1 MRLLLV
7 AFVLLIQ
14 AARVRSVQTVPGCP
28 DLDVLENE
36 ADTNADFLNNLLL
49 CFCKV
54 EPDDK
59 VDINCLYGSSLDH
72 LKRATAAVTKANL
85 TTNKISFQHTEFAD
99 SGLPVFAEL
108 APALTSLEIRECT
121 SFDPLAVSEATFKG
135 VESTLRN
142 LTIDGCNL
150 KEIPTAIAALNQLTT
165 LVLSNNK
172 ISHVQSSTFADK
184 KELTYLDLSGNFITE
199 IDEGSFEPLQQLE
212 TLIFGEHN
220 YINSTVIDAIS
231 TLKSLKTLDLSRA
244 DGIFEVPM
252 ELFDTLT
259 HLEVLKLSGCSV
271 STLEPGTFAAL
282 KNLKQLDLRVNLIQN
297 ISAYAFDGLSE
308 LTRLSLAGNY
318 IRNVDKDQWVGL
330 DSLQEID
337 LGWNEIKELPAD
349 AFSALA
355 EKLEILNL
363 RHNPLKTI
371 PSTGLKNLRSLFLSE
386 CPLVTIEP
394 EQLKDYTQLEALD
407 VSKCN
412 LTRLEPDTFVS
423 QTHSLKQLHLQRNL
437 LRTIDPKIRSLL

>member
-1 MRLLLV
+1 MGLLLV

-59 VDINCLYGSSLDH
+59 VHINCLYGSSLDH

-150 KEIPTAIAALNQLTT
+150 KEIPTAIAGLNQLTT

-184 KELTYLDLSGNFITE
+184 KEVLLGHSHVHLHSCSKREATPVSSKKEKNRSADRSIASNPFARLHPNRRQFLSAQFPPVVLSLIR
-199 IDEGSFEPLQQLE
+199 DE
-212 TLIFGEHN
+212 
-220 YINSTVIDAIS
+220 
-231 TLKSLKTLDLSRA
+231 
-244 DGIFEVPM
+244 
-252 ELFDTLT
+252 FDTAS
-259 HLEVLKLSGCSV
+259 EKRQQV
-271 STLEPGTFAAL
+271 GTGQVFTATDRLIGNRFA
-282 KNLKQLDLRVNLIQN
+282 DLWR
-297 ISAYAFDGLSE
+297 
-308 LTRLSLAGNY
+308 
-318 IRNVDKDQWVGL
+318 IR
-330 DSLQEID
+330 ID
-337 LGWNEIKELPAD
+337 
-349 AFSALA
+349 
-355 EKLEILNL
+355 
-363 RHNPLKTI
+363 R
-371 PSTGLKNLRSLFLSE
+371 STGD
-386 CPLVTIEP
+386 I
-394 EQLKDYTQLEALD
+394 QQ
-407 VSKCN
+407 
-412 LTRLEPDTFVS
+412 
-423 QTHSLKQLHLQRNL
+423 
-437 LRTIDPKIRSLL
+437 

>member
-1 MRLLLV
+1 M
-7 AFVLLIQ
+7 
-14 AARVRSVQTVPGCP
+14 
-28 DLDVLENE
+28 
-36 ADTNADFLNNLLL
+36 
-49 CFCKV
+49 
-54 EPDDK
+54 
-59 VDINCLYGSSLDH
+59 
-72 LKRATAAVTKANL
+72 
-85 TTNKISFQHTEFAD
+85 FQ
-99 SGLPVFAEL
+99 
-108 APALTSLEIRECT
+108 
-121 SFDPLAVSEATFKG
+121 
-135 VESTLRN
+135 
-142 LTIDGCNL
+142 
-150 KEIPTAIAALNQLTT
+150 
-165 LVLSNNK
+165 
-172 ISHVQSSTFADK
+172 
-184 KELTYLDLSGNFITE
+184 LTYLDLSGNFITE

-386 CPLVTIEP
+386 CPLITIEP

-437 LRTIDPKIRSLL
+437 LRTIDPKIQQLDVSGNPFICDSETAKFIFIIEDRYKNAAKEGKQFAISNANDTICDRPYTLRHRPLLDVDTDELQPYDEKLDTTTVPPTTTPEAKSTTEEVTTPFTLVGDKKRKIAGEEEKRTKEKISKMEDGMVEIELDSNTPSKK